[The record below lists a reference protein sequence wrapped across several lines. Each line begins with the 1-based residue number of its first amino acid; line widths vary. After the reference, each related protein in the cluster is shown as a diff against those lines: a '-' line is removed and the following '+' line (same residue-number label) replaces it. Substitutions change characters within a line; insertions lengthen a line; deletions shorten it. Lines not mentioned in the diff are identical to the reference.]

1 MLTQKKFTKIINRAT
16 KGVKNLIFNSTRNS
30 NLEWTLG
37 AALAS
42 KAQVLDDFIAS
53 NLLTQVH
60 GDCKGWNL
68 FFIKKSE
75 EISAAEKSPVLFID
89 MQWTG
94 VGHPLQVYI
103 FIYLL
108 VFRLRSPCMQ
118 PLGGQPQLCTVIWIV
133 EYVVSKKG
141 FQTSLNIYLY
151 VICSC

>member
-1 MLTQKKFTKIINRAT
+1 M
-16 KGVKNLIFNSTRNS
+16 
-30 NLEWTLG
+30 
-37 AALAS
+37 AS

-118 PLGGQPQLCTVIWIV
+118 PLGGQPLHNDLDCRI
-133 EYVVSKKG
+133 VSKKKV
-141 FQTSLNIYLY
+141 FKLA
-151 VICSC
+151 

>member
-1 MLTQKKFTKIINRAT
+1 MNRRKPLGEVENADKT
-16 KGVKNLIFNSTRNS
+16 WKAILDRFPQFKDLFPDIEN
-30 NLEWTLG
+30 LG

-68 FFIKKSE
+68 FFIKKSDLKE
-75 EISAAEKSPVLFID
+75 VSDVEISPVLFID

-103 FIYLL
+103 YL
-108 VFRLRSPCMQ
+108 F
-118 PLGGQPQLCTVIWIV
+118 
-133 EYVVSKKG
+133 
-141 FQTSLNIYLY
+141 
-151 VICSC
+151 

>member
-1 MLTQKKFTKIINRAT
+1 MIAKKAYKLTQKHFTKIINRAT
-16 KGVKNLIFNSTRNS
+16 KDVKNLIFNSTRNS

-68 FFIKKSE
+68 FFMKKSDLK
-75 EISAAEKSPVLFID
+75 EISAIEKSPVLFID

-94 VGHPLQVYI
+94 VGHPLQV
-103 FIYLL
+103 
-108 VFRLRSPCMQ
+108 
-118 PLGGQPQLCTVIWIV
+118 
-133 EYVVSKKG
+133 
-141 FQTSLNIYLY
+141 
-151 VICSC
+151 

>member
-1 MLTQKKFTKIINRAT
+1 MIAKKAFGLTPKHSINRAT
-16 KGVKNLIFNSTRNS
+16 KGGKNLIFNSTRNS

-68 FFIKKSE
+68 FFMKKSDLK
-75 EISAAEKSPVLFID
+75 EISAVEKSPVLFID

-103 FIYLL
+103 YL
-108 VFRLRSPCMQ
+108 F
-118 PLGGQPQLCTVIWIV
+118 
-133 EYVVSKKG
+133 
-141 FQTSLNIYLY
+141 
-151 VICSC
+151 